1 MLIKS
6 SINKIY
12 NIKLSIE
19 NLVLFSFIIL
29 IFFTLFGTDLPFKG
43 KSYEEIFEQ
52 ETSNI
57 NNQIVYSF
65 LFILSLVPLIKKYN
79 KILSFLIKEK
89 FLTLFILLCILSAAW
104 SDYSLI
110 SLKRSFQL
118 FVTFLVIVN
127 SVLFLDINVLLKP
140 LKIIVPLYLFTNLFS
155 CLIIPQAV
163 DKAGSWMGIHGHKN
177 GLAQGT
183 YFVFL
188 VSTLYFEKGLNPI
201 KKIYKYLI
209 YTICFLLIV
218 KAQSSTVIIVLTLT
232 LGYWLIKRIEKI
244 FEELKVGRF
253 IIAFFLLFLFF
264 SLSII
269 LYYSS
274 NLIAL
279 LPQLF
284 GKDLSISGRGPIWAF
299 IISEIE
305 KRPVLGYGFSTY
317 WIMGGSVVD
326 IFASEFGGFKI
337 NQAHNGYLEIL
348 LQLGI
353 IGFFFFFVL
362 TIVFLYRII
371 KIKNDLSIVILLSLL
386 IINYTES
393 ILFQPKG
400 ISTIIFILTYLLV
413 TKNSLAAKLSYNNI
427 N

>member
-1 MLIKS
+1 M
-6 SINKIY
+6 NKIY

-19 NLVLFSFIIL
+19 NLVLFSSIIL
-29 IFFTLFGTDLPFKG
+29 IFFTLFGTDLPFQG
-43 KSYEEIFEQ
+43 KSYEEVFEQ

-57 NNQIVYSF
+57 NNQIVYSL

-118 FVTFLVIVN
+118 FVSFLVIVN

-163 DKAGSWMGIHGHKN
+163 DKAGYWMGIHGHKN

-188 VSTLYFEKGLNPI
+188 VSTLYFEKGLDPI

-253 IIAFFLLFLFF
+253 IMAFFLLFLFF
-264 SLSII
+264 SFSII

-284 GKDLSISGRGPIWAF
+284 GKDLTISGRGPIWAF

-305 KRPVLGYGFSTY
+305 KRPILGYGFSTY
-317 WIMGGSVVD
+317 WIMGSQIVD

-348 LQLGI
+348 LQLGFV
-353 IGFFFFFVL
+353 GLFFFIIMIIEL
-362 TIVFLYRII
+362 LYRALKIRHDLPII
-371 KIKNDLSIVILLSLL
+371 VLISLL

-393 ILFQPKG
+393 ILFQPRG
-400 ISTIIFILTYLLV
+400 IGTLVIIVNYILTTNFFLKMTGY
-413 TKNSLAAKLSYNNI
+413 K
-427 N
+427 